1 MNRLILLVLI
11 TWGGM
16 LAAHAEPAM
25 DAALTSRLQALA
37 QTLRC
42 VVCQNQTLADSQAE
56 VAQDM
61 KAAMLEQMRQG
72 ASDAQ
77 VREFLVQRYGDY
89 VLYDPPFKASTALLW
104 LGPLAFL
111 ALAVGLLL
119 NLRRQ
124 LSVQEA
130 QADEAAQP

>member
-11 TWGGM
+11 TWGGL
-16 LAAHAEPAM
+16 LAAYAEPSM

-124 LSVQEA
+124 LIE